1 MNKLCFAGLLLLLLC
16 SAAAA
21 QEELPPPWARFEPQG
36 VGFSVIMPGKPVETI
51 TKRTN
56 YTLHSFTV
64 TLGRTIFSAT
74 YSDYTTN
81 LDPNKSITANIE
93 KFNKSLDARPLTTR
107 EVTLDGHSGV
117 EFTAE
122 TDALNVKSRVFVIG
136 KRMFQV
142 VALAFKDVDDS
153 RNVDRF
159 FDSFKFTAAK

>member
-1 MNKLCFAGLLLLLLC
+1 MNKLCFAGLLLLLLS

-21 QEELPPPWARFEPQG
+21 QDELPPPWASFEPEG

-51 TKRTN
+51 TKRPT

-64 TLGRTIFSAT
+64 TQGRSIFSAS
-74 YSDYTTN
+74 YSDYTTA
-81 LDPNKSITANIE
+81 LDPSTSITANID
-93 KFNKSLDARPLTTR
+93 KFNKSLDARLLTTR
-107 EVTLDGHSGV
+107 EITLDGRSGV

-122 TDALNVKSRVFVIG
+122 TDALNVRSRVFVTG

-142 VALAFKDVDDS
+142 VALVFKDVDDT

-159 FDSFKFTAAK
+159 FDSFKLTAK